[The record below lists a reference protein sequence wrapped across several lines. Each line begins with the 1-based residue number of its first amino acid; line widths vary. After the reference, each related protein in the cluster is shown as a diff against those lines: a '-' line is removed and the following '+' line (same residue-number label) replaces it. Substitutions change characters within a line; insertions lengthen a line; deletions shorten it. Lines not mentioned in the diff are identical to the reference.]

1 MSQTWWVRV
10 SPGTGAAQRGRWICF
25 SFLKESAGDPGVEAV
40 ERGWEETCG
49 RKSKVE
55 VEGHV
60 CAWGRGVS
68 ELQGKSGELR
78 LQRGA
83 GVL

>member
-1 MSQTWWVRV
+1 M
-10 SPGTGAAQRGRWICF
+10 
-25 SFLKESAGDPGVEAV
+25 EAV

-68 ELQGKSGELR
+68 EVQGKSGELR